1 MEPTVRRNV
10 LILAACQAL
19 AMTGSSLLITT
30 AALIGQMLA
39 TDKSLAT
46 LPLGLQFVA
55 TMLTTIPASL
65 LMKRVGRRAGFTV
78 GALFGAGGGLISSLA
93 IFAGS
98 FSGFCLGN
106 TLIGVAMGFAL
117 FYRFAAAD
125 AADERSRSRA
135 ISFVMAGGVVAA
147 VSGPELAKWSRDLFE
162 PALYVGC
169 LAVVAALWAVAV
181 LLLQF
186 VTIPR
191 PSEAERRSTGRPL
204 GVIARQPAFVVAVL
218 GGMIGYGSMSLVMTA
233 TPLAMVAHHHDFADA
248 AFVIQWHALGMF
260 APSFF
265 TGRLIAR
272 FGVLNVMLAGAAL
285 LVGCIA
291 VNLSGTTMLQFWVAL
306 VALGLGWN
314 FLYIGSTTLLTEAY
328 EPAERAKVQALN
340 DFLVFGAVAASS
352 FSSGAL
358 QNRFGWDAVNYAV
371 VAPVLLVLFAVLW
384 LRQRRAAAAVVGQP
398 SEATGES

>member
-1 MEPTVRRNV
+1 MEIAAVRRNV

-19 AMTGSSLLITT
+19 AMTGASLLITT

-65 LMKRVGRRAGFTV
+65 LMKRVGRRVGFTV
-78 GALFGAGGGLISSLA
+78 GALVGASGGTISSFA
-93 IFAGS
+93 ILSGS
-98 FSGFCLGN
+98 FAGFCLGN
-106 TLIGVAMGFAL
+106 ALIGVAMGFAL

-125 AADERSRSRA
+125 AADERFRSRA

-147 VSGPELAKWSRDLFE
+147 ISGPELAKWSRDMFE

-169 LAVVAALWAVAV
+169 LAVVAALWASAAV
-181 LLLQF
+181 LLQF

-191 PSEAERRSTGRPL
+191 PTDAERRAVGRPL
-204 GVIARQPAFVVAVL
+204 GEIVRQPVFVVAAL
-218 GGMIGYGSMSLVMTA
+218 GGMIGYGAMSLVMTA
-233 TPLAMVAHHHDFADA
+233 TPLAMVAHRHDFTDA

-272 FGVLNVMLAGAAL
+272 FGVLNIMLTGAAL
-285 LVGCIA
+285 LAGCIV
-291 VNLSGTTMLQFWVAL
+291 VNLSGTAMLQFWVAL

-328 EPAERAKVQALN
+328 RPAERAKVQALN
-340 DFLVFGAVAASS
+340 DFLVFGSVAASS

-358 QNRFGWDAVNYAV
+358 HNRFGWEAVNYAV
-371 VAPVLLVLFAVLW
+371 VAPVLLVLLAVLW
-384 LRQRRAAAAVVGQP
+384 LRQRRAVAPA
-398 SEATGES
+398 